1 MRQLCDAGIDTI
13 PPSNLS
19 ISSAGLL
26 DDKRITEILL
36 SIKSNYNQSAL
47 PDDLTAIN
55 AVSRMRKGLKYPY
68 IEKCKAVFVT
78 SNSILVSAVKE
89 YIKES
94 SADVGFPLAITGEDL
109 CVMAWLKDF
118 EQSNTL
124 PQMRLLENVLAA
136 ITPTKELMDAYFG
149 HLDDLEHQGIIDD
162 DEAALLRVDIFAKRE
177 LMNLTFGERNNLSR
191 SVIDKIRSKFREESL
206 RAGHDEARRKH
217 EIEEQAQKN
226 RVCKQAEEEIDKEFS
241 RKESRWISVIKTVSI
256 VIALAF
262 VVISFYVALLQQSD
276 SSAKYVIFFLT
287 VITTVEGALPFF
299 SKESYP
305 IRFCKR
311 YLKRKKL
318 LALDARKEHYLAL
331 LEK

>member
-1 MRQLCDAGIDTI
+1 
-13 PPSNLS
+13 
-19 ISSAGLL
+19 
-26 DDKRITEILL
+26 
-36 SIKSNYNQSAL
+36 
-47 PDDLTAIN
+47 
-55 AVSRMRKGLKYPY
+55 
-68 IEKCKAVFVT
+68 
-78 SNSILVSAVKE
+78 
-89 YIKES
+89 
-94 SADVGFPLAITGEDL
+94 
-109 CVMAWLKDF
+109 
-118 EQSNTL
+118 
-124 PQMRLLENVLAA
+124 
-136 ITPTKELMDAYFG
+136 
-149 HLDDLEHQGIIDD
+149 
-162 DEAALLRVDIFAKRE
+162 
-177 LMNLTFGERNNLSR
+177 MNLTFGERNNLSR
-191 SVIDKIRSKFREESL
+191 SVIDKIRSKIREESL